1 MSELITLEAPK
12 IKRVSTKVAI
22 KPYVSG
28 EEAMGRE
35 KYGEALFPGTYQIDR
50 IGMYERNGQK
60 TYITGLDEQAMEVQ
74 MLPGDKKIGKIRSIR
89 ETIAFLEN
97 RLANNFDVSIEGC
110 MEGYGTKDDN
120 FWKNVKMFLSSGPD
134 KYDPK
139 GNRGE
144 TYWDKVELKMD
155 NDGRELNLKDP
166 HDLVIFH
173 AIEAGGLSMVAP
185 SLSIAMEQAGYNFY
199 LDQPEETAAIR
210 TEAKKLKVKAFSHL
224 ETMFTLD
231 QSKLFFMAK
240 VMAPSGSS
248 QYRRGG
254 AAATPLDVLYDDLY
268 NCIEGKSG
276 DDSRTAIERFLSFYD
291 MGIEELSKRAII
303 KDATEVHVI
312 DVRGD
317 GFLYYTR
324 KNAKLGKT
332 IEEIVEYLKSP
343 MNAVIWDDIREG
355 IESFWAN

>member
-1 MSELITLEAPK
+1 MSEVLTVEAPK
-12 IKRVSTKVAI
+12 IKRVTGKVTI
-22 KPYVSG
+22 KSYLSG

-35 KYGEALFPGTYQIDR
+35 KYDEALFPGTYQIDR
-50 IGMYERNGQK
+50 IGMYERNGNK

-74 MLPGDKKIGKIRSIR
+74 TLAGDKKKGKIKAIR
-89 ETIAFLEN
+89 EAVAFLEN
-97 RLANNFDVSIEGC
+97 RLANNFEVNPDSC
-110 MEGYGTKDDN
+110 MEGYGTKDDI
-120 FWKNVKMFLSSGPD
+120 FWKNVKMFISSAPD

-139 GNRGE
+139 GNRAE

-166 HDLVIFH
+166 HDLVIFY

-185 SLSIAMEQAGYNFY
+185 SLSVAIEQPGYNFY

-210 TEAKKLKVKAFSHL
+210 TESKKLKAKAFGY
-224 ETMFTLD
+224 LD
-231 QSKLFFMAK
+231 NMMNLDHSKLFYMTK
-240 VMAPSGSS
+240 VMVPSGSS

-254 AAATPLDVLYDDLY
+254 AASTPNDVLYDDLF
-268 NCIEGKSG
+268 NCIEGKAG
-276 DDSRTAIERFLSFYD
+276 DDSKISIERFLSFYD
-291 MGIEELSKRAII
+291 MPTEELNKRAII
-303 KDATEVHVI
+303 KDATEVHLI

-332 IEEIVEYLKSP
+332 VEEIIEYLKNP
-343 MNAVIWDDIREG
+343 MNSTIWDDLREG
-355 IESFWAN
+355 VEEFWAN